1 MSGVCWQILI
11 LMTES
16 MSYDREVTC
25 DGTKHRRGRPDVLV
39 QHIATLVVWGVGQI
53 TSDCV
58 VMESGVITPLPL
70 KQWSVGRPIDLRAKA
85 RRDADGI
92 STAGLGSVPMVAG
105 NDWAIGADVIAE
117 VAARSTSR
125 KHPRTR
131 PE

>member
-1 MSGVCWQILI
+1 
-11 LMTES
+11 MTES
-16 MSYDREVTC
+16 MSYDREATC
-25 DGTKHRRGRPDVLV
+25 DGTKHRRGRPDVLG
-39 QHIATLVVWGVGQI
+39 QHIAILRGLGRGPDNVVK
-53 TSDCV
+53 
-58 VMESGVITPLPL
+58 ESGVITPLPL

-117 VAARSTSR
+117 VAARSTAR
-125 KHPRTR
+125 KHPGTT